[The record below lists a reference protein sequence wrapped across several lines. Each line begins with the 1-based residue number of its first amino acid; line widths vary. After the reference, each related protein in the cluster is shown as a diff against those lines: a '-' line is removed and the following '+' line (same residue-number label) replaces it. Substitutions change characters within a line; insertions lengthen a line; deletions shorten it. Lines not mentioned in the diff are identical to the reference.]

1 MVILGFFIEN
11 IFFRQY
17 ILITIFLPPTVHRS
31 FWHLPTIQHHTL
43 LIALFRKQ
51 AGKLKKTIQ
60 NKQNKEKKNIRKKK
74 NIHKE
79 RHTFTHPKHKTYKN
93 TKSEAIIY
101 KQKTNKVK

>member
-60 NKQNKEKKNIRKKK
+60 NKQNKEKKKTLEKKK
-74 NIHKE
+74 TYTRRDTHLLTQNI
-79 RHTFTHPKHKTYKN
+79 KHIKTQN
-93 TKSEAIIY
+93 
-101 KQKTNKVK
+101 QKP